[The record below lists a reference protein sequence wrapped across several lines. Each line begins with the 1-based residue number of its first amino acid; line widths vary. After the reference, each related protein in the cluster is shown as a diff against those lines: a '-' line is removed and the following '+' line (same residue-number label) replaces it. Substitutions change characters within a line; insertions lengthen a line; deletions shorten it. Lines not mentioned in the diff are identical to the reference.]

1 MRKQE
6 IWAIRRERIESFF
19 QSQNDVRQNDD
30 GGFSFGECEIR
41 VTAMSERQ
49 IGRMRFPQT
58 QMEFEGSEADTE
70 EIHHRFVMQFI
81 SAGA

>member
-6 IWAIRRERIESFF
+6 IWAIRRERIERFF
-19 QSQNDVRQNDD
+19 RSQQDVRENEN
-30 GGFSFGECEIR
+30 GSFSFGHCEIR
-41 VTAMSERQ
+41 VKAMPERK
-49 IGRMRFPQT
+49 IGSLRFPQT

>member
-1 MRKQE
+1 MVIRE
-6 IWAIRRERIESFF
+6 IWAIPRERIERFF
-19 QSQNDVRQNDD
+19 QSQNDVRPNGE
-30 GGFSFGECEIR
+30 GGFSFGRCEIR
-41 VTAMSERQ
+41 ITPMSERE
-49 IGRMRFPQT
+49 IGRLRFPQT